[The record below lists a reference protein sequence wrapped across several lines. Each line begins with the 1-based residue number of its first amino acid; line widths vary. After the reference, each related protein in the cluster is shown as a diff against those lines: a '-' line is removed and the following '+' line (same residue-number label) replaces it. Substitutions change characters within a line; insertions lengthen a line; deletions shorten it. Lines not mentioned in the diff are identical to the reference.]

1 MGNKFEVLQ
10 EWPKCDTDTQSKQ
23 MLLEK
28 WYWQTCSTKV
38 ATNLQFVKKKKKQK
52 NKTLVSAEHKVKC
65 NKISY
70 NCILFISWQDSVS
83 VYMHTCAVVCLVLY
97 KVHPT
102 VAMNIVIQYTYV
114 ILVFHQLPKNMIINT
129 D

>member
-1 MGNKFEVLQ
+1 MTQTHKVSKCYWRNGTDRLAQQKLLQ
-10 EWPKCDTDTQSKQ
+10 IFN
-23 MLLEK
+23 LL
-28 WYWQTCSTKV
+28 
-38 ATNLQFVKKKKKQK
+38 KKKKQ